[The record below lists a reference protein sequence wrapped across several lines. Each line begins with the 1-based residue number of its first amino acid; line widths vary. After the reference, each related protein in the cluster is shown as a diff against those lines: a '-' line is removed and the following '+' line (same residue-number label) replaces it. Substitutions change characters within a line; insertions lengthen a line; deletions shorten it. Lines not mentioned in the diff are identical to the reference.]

1 MADAATQTEKK
12 DALLSQG
19 AHEVRNAISVILGY
33 GRMLSSERLGPVTD
47 SQRKAAAEI
56 VNSAAKLKILADEM
70 SQLSRLL
77 AGGTTLTRTRVELAP
92 LITAQIPSVPPALAA
107 DIGIR
112 MIDDAPAAAVNGDA
126 GLLGQALNA
135 LMFAHRRELV
145 TSNELCVALDRMR
158 GADQPAIRVTIG
170 GADRLAE
177 VRRLLPSE
185 LEPQVELR
193 GGVGFKLSIAR
204 HVIERHGGRSL
215 SRTEPGGTRDAQPTL
230 VGAVVILPEG

>member
-1 MADAATQTEKK
+1 MADAAMEPEKK

-33 GRMLSSERLGPVTD
+33 GRMLSSERLGPITD
-47 SQRKAAAEI
+47 SQRKAAVEI

-77 AGGTTLTRTRVELAP
+77 AGGTTLTRTRVEVAP
-92 LITAQIPSVPPALAA
+92 LIAAQIPAVPPALDGNIA
-107 DIGIR
+107 IR
-112 MIDDAPAAAVNGDA
+112 VIDDAPAAAVSGDA

-135 LMFAHRRELV
+135 LMFAQRRELV
-145 TSNELCVALDRMR
+145 STDELCVAIDRS
-158 GADQPAIRVTIG
+158 GGGDQPMIRVTIA

-177 VRRLLPSE
+177 VRRLSPSE
-185 LEPQVELR
+185 LEPLVELR
-193 GGVGFKLSIAR
+193 GGLGFKLSIAR

-215 SRTEPGGTRDAQPTL
+215 SKTDRPRDSVPML
-230 VGAVVILPEG
+230 VGAVVILPQG